1 MAAFVSA
8 PAIGVGQ
15 PLTRD
20 SSLVLASSLAGAT
33 PARAARLCRSSRRC
47 RPVASLQSPDRDG
60 PPDLEEY
67 FAGKAAAAAA
77 AAAGAAPAPP
87 VSLGTGRANT
97 AACGGN
103 SVAAGEAAAAKALAA
118 LGDGATVA
126 DVAAVHVTA
135 DVGVDWTSVLAG
147 VAGVVGTGGVPLI
160 GRAVE
165 KKDGAGSVEVLL
177 LGGGGG
183 VAIARSSVAVPVAGG
198 GAAVV
203 AAATAGG
210 AEIQDAAAAAASSAA
225 KEVLQRLAAAGGSVA
240 AVPTFWLFASSGGAP
255 AEAVRSG
262 VEAAT
267 GGKAVVYGGPAAG
280 DGRCVTGGVVPT
292 VGSPP
297 AVAVDLLGII
307 GGVSFIASAVVKTW
321 AQPVFAEPLPY
332 MTPTYTGDPSTD
344 LLTAIRYND
353 MDMFSSC
360 LDAGVDVNTQ
370 WADKQHQS
378 PLLAACARARTVMV
392 DVLLSRGADVSH
404 RNDGG
409 FTAVMYTRMLSG
421 YDRPVV
427 MGQLRAL
434 EAAGASVELNEE
446 ETAALD
452 KATGGRIV
460 PL

>member
-1 MAAFVSA
+1 MAAFA
-8 PAIGVGQ
+8 PAPALGLGR
-15 PLTRD
+15 PPTRA
-20 SSLVLASSLAGAT
+20 ASSVPITSPGAVL
-33 PARAARLCRSSRRC
+33 PPRARRPRPSRRC
-47 RPVASLQSPDRDG
+47 RHVVAAALQSPDRDG

-77 AAAGAAPAPP
+77 AAAGAAPPP
-87 VSLGTGRANT
+87 PLIALGTGRANT
-97 AACGGN
+97 AATGGDA
-103 SVAAGEAAAAKALAA
+103 VAAGEAAATKALGA
-118 LGDGATVA
+118 LGEGATVA

-135 DVGVDWTSVLAG
+135 DVGVEWTGVLAG
-147 VAGVVGTGGVPLI
+147 VAGVVGTGGVPLV

-177 LGGGGG
+177 LGGGEGIA
-183 VAIARSSVAVPVAGG
+183 VARSSAAVPVAGG
-198 GAAVV
+198 D
-203 AAATAGG
+203 AAAAGG
-210 AEIQDAAAAAASSAA
+210 AEAQDAAAAAATTAA
-225 KEVLQRLAAAGGSVA
+225 KGVLQRLAAAGAG
-240 AVPTFWLFASSGGAP
+240 VPTFWLFAASGGAP
-255 AEAVRSG
+255 APAVRAG

-267 GGKAVVYGGPAAG
+267 GGKAVVYGGAAAG
-280 DGRCVTGGVVPT
+280 GGRAVTGGVVGAA
-292 VGSPP
+292 GSP
-297 AVAVDLLGII
+297 AAAAVDLLGVV
-307 GGVSFIASAVVKTW
+307 GSVSFIASAVVKTW
-321 AQPVFAEPLPY
+321 AQPAFAEPLPY
-332 MTPTYTGDPSTD
+332 MTPSYTGEPSTD

-353 MDMFSSC
+353 METFHAC
-360 LDAGVDVNTQ
+360 LDAGVDVNTL

-378 PLLAACARARTVMV
+378 PLLAACARARTAMV
-392 DVLLSRGADVSH
+392 DVLLARGADVGH

-434 EAAGASVELNEE
+434 EAAGASAELSEE

>member
-1 MAAFVSA
+1 MAAFATA
-8 PAIGVGQ
+8 PAVGVGR
-15 PLTRD
+15 PASTR
-20 SSLVLASSLAGAT
+20 GACLLPT
-33 PARAARLCRSSRRC
+33 GSALCGALPARAPRPFRPSRRC

-87 VSLGTGRANT
+87 VALGTGRANT
-97 AACGGN
+97 GACGGDA
-103 SVAAGEAAAAKALAA
+103 VAAGEAAATKALAA
-118 LGDGATVA
+118 LGEHATVA
-126 DVAAVHVTA
+126 DVVAVHVTA
-135 DVGVDWTSVLAG
+135 DVGVDWTGLLAG
-147 VAGVVGTGGVPLI
+147 VAAVVGAGGVPLL

-183 VAIARSSVAVPVAGG
+183 VARASAAVPVGG
-198 GAAVV
+198 DAAAAAV
-203 AAATAGG
+203 GG
-210 AEIQDAAAAAASSAA
+210 AEVQDAAAAAATTAA
-225 KEVLQRLAAAGGSVA
+225 KEVLERLAAAGA

-255 AEAVRSG
+255 AEAVRAG

-280 DGRCVTGGVVPT
+280 DGRCVTGGVVPPG
-292 VGSPP
+292 GSPP
-297 AVAVDLLGII
+297 AVAVDLLGIV

-353 MDMFSSC
+353 MDTFDTC
-360 LDAGVDVNTQ
+360 LAAGVDVNTQ

-378 PLLAACARARTVMV
+378 PLLAACARARTAMV
-392 DVLLSRGADVSH
+392 DVLLSRGADVGH

-434 EAAGASVELNEE
+434 EAAGASAELTDE
-446 ETAALD
+446 ETTALD

>member
-1 MAAFVSA
+1 MAAFATA
-8 PAIGVGQ
+8 PAVGVGR
-15 PLTRD
+15 PASTR
-20 SSLVLASSLAGAT
+20 GACLLPT
-33 PARAARLCRSSRRC
+33 GSALCGALPARAPRPFRPSRRC

-87 VSLGTGRANT
+87 VALGTGRANT
-97 AACGGN
+97 GACGGDA
-103 SVAAGEAAAAKALAA
+103 VAAGEAAATKALAA
-118 LGDGATVA
+118 LGEHATVA
-126 DVAAVHVTA
+126 DVVAVHVTA
-135 DVGVDWTSVLAG
+135 DVGVDWTG
-147 VAGVVGTGGVPLI
+147 
-160 GRAVE
+160 
-165 KKDGAGSVEVLL
+165 LL
-177 LGGGGG
+177 
-183 VAIARSSVAVPVAGG
+183 
-198 GAAVV
+198 
-203 AAATAGG
+203 T
-210 AEIQDAAAAAASSAA
+210 AA
-225 KEVLQRLAAAGGSVA
+225 KEVLERLAAAGA

-255 AEAVRSG
+255 AEAVRAG

-280 DGRCVTGGVVPT
+280 DGRCVTGGVVPPG
-292 VGSPP
+292 GSPP
-297 AVAVDLLGII
+297 AVAVDLLGIV

-353 MDMFSSC
+353 MDTFDTC
-360 LDAGVDVNTQ
+360 LAAGVDVNTQ

-378 PLLAACARARTVMV
+378 PLLAACARARTAMV
-392 DVLLSRGADVSH
+392 DVLLSRGADVGH

-434 EAAGASVELNEE
+434 EAAGASAELTDE
-446 ETAALD
+446 ETTALD